1 MTLGTNLSIIWHVDF
16 ELNDLVGGLGTQTL
30 GSRIQCNTVP
40 SFTQNDAVSYQK
52 YEKSKSTDGENGA
65 AV

>member
-16 ELNDLVGGLGTQTL
+16 EPNDLVGELGTQTL

-40 SFTQNDAVSYQK
+40 AFTQNDSISYQTYK
-52 YEKSKSTDGENGA
+52 KSKSTEGENGA